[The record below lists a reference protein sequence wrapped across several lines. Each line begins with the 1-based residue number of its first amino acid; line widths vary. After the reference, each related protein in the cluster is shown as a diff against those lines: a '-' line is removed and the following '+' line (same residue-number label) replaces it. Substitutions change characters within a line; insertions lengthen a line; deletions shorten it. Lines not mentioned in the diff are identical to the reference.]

1 LSKDYYEILGVS
13 KDASQEEIRR
23 AFRRLAKQYHPDRNP
38 DDPTAEAKFKE
49 INEAYEVLSDP
60 AKRSNYD
67 AYGNPD
73 GPFGAG
79 GGGSYTGS
87 GPFTGGG
94 PFTGRDF
101 GDFGFPFGDIF
112 SSFEEMFTGGARRSA
127 NTGPVRGRDPEVSL
141 EITLEEA
148 FSGVDKDITINR
160 VESCS
165 RCNGTG
171 AEPGTSPITCPTCNG
186 AGQVR
191 TTVNTMLGTMTTV
204 KTCPRC
210 GGTGEIIDTPCSACR
225 GAGETTRTRTV
236 TVTIPPGADSGL
248 HLRLAG
254 QGDAGRRGGPPG
266 DLYVVVFVKPHSMF
280 ERQGDDLIL
289 DRTISFPLAALGG
302 TITIPT
308 LDGEAEL
315 NVPAG
320 TQPGAVLRLRG
331 KGMPKLRYKS
341 RGDLM
346 VRINI
351 RVPTRLSPE
360 ERELLMKL
368 SRLQGETVG
377 DNRSFF
383 QRLRDAAG
391 GNRDR

>member
-1 LSKDYYEILGVS
+1 MSKDYYEILGVS
-13 KDASQEEIRR
+13 KDASQDEIRR
-23 AFRRLAKQYHPDRNP
+23 AFRRLAKEYHPDRNP
-38 DDPTAEAKFKE
+38 DDPSAEAKFKE

-60 AKRSNYD
+60 SKRSNYD

-73 GPFGAG
+73 GPFGTG
-79 GGGSYTGS
+79 GGS
-87 GPFTGGG
+87 GPFSGGG

-101 GDFGFPFGDIF
+101 GDFGFPFGDVF
-112 SSFEEMFTGGARRSA
+112 GSFEDLFTGGARRRAS
-127 NTGPVRGRDPEVSL
+127 TGPVRGRDLEVSA
-141 EITLEEA
+141 EVTLEEA
-148 FSGVDKDITINR
+148 FSGVDKDIEVTR

-171 AEPGTSPITCPTCNG
+171 AEPGTSVVTCRTCNG

-191 TTVNTMLGTMTTV
+191 TTVNTVLGSMTTV
-204 KTCPRC
+204 KTCPTC
-210 GGTGEIIDTPCSACR
+210 GGTGKTVERPCSECR
-225 GAGETTRTRTV
+225 GSGETARTRTV

-266 DLYVVVFVKPHSMF
+266 DLYVAVFVKPHAIF

-289 DRTISFPLAALGG
+289 NRTISFPLAALGG
-302 TITIPT
+302 TTTIPT
-308 LDGEAEL
+308 LEGDVEL
-315 NVPAG
+315 NIPAG

-331 KGMPKLRYKS
+331 KGMPKLRYRS

-346 VRINI
+346 VRVNV
-351 RVPTRLSPE
+351 RVPTRLSSE
-360 ERELLMKL
+360 ERELIMKL
-368 SRLQGETVG
+368 GRSQDETIG

-391 GNRDR
+391 GNRDS